1 MDYIRGD
8 GNCFFR
14 ALSKEM
20 YGTEDYHAEWREA
33 VCDVIGSHPH
43 VFRQYVDGGKV
54 ASHVKEMR
62 ALGTWAT
69 TCEIYATATLL
80 QREVYVLAPSP
91 TSGDLNSTEY
101 NWLLFSPRS
110 LTGSSAGGSRSRL
123 SSAGHDADG
132 GSGHD
137 DVHPCYLTLCH
148 TNGNHYDRIT
158 PLIARCN
165 CEIPPPSLNGVSVL
179 LDLTESDEEEMQQ
192 G

>member
-20 YGTEDYHAEWREA
+20 YGSEDYHAEWREA
-33 VCDVIGSHPH
+33 VCDVISNHPH
-43 VFRQYVDGGKV
+43 VFSQYVDGSSV
-54 ASHVKEMR
+54 DSHVKEMR
-62 ALGTWAT
+62 TLGTWAT

-80 QREVYVLAPSP
+80 QREVYVLAPCP
-91 TSGDLNSTEY
+91 SGDLNSAAY

-110 LTGSSAGGSRSRL
+110 LSGSSAGGSRSKL
-123 SSAGHDADG
+123 AAAHDADC
-132 GSGHD
+132 SHD

-158 PLIARCN
+158 PVLARCN

-179 LDLTESDEEEMQQ
+179 VDLTASDEEELELME